1 VTERAREAVPARPP
15 PTRPLEVGHPDS
27 VLERAADRAA
37 ERVTG
42 RAAGARRAGAPWP
55 DGRGVPA
62 QVHEV
67 LRSPGS
73 ALDPARRTVFE
84 PALGAGLSGVR
95 LHDDAAAAASARA
108 VGAAAYTVGSH
119 VVFGTGRHA
128 PGTPEGRA
136 LIAHELAHV
145 LQRRDGL
152 LQRLPDGP
160 VVEEEVPAVQGGP
173 LASAE
178 AWVTR
183 LREEFEGYGDDH
195 VPQRYA
201 AGRAW
206 RIFELVSLPDL
217 RRQAQAGTGLAQA
230 AVDEAVAFAR
240 EQGATEHLAG
250 MRIDIRE
257 NYTLFPETLARWY
270 DEEAASLRAIIAF
283 DPEPPDDDWKVELA
297 KAGKREQFLFLSE
310 TYEGERIEAGLLEDV
325 AADVLGGVFPEVS
338 FEEHKRLLAEEAR
351 RLAREAGQAEY
362 DAYVGLAQDPQ
373 GARAAAESEEAARAL
388 TKQAPTAGQE
398 LVAVELFAV
407 QRRLEHG
414 AEVMPPSVLEA
425 WARAQ
430 EAILALNP
438 IIRAGSMA
446 PEQQAEAADAAEAFL
461 TAFRAEVASYDVEQQ
476 IELTLEPPMAW
487 TTNIYVSPEVAYFIP
502 RLREAR
508 TPADWAWPVAVFGRV
523 VEGLDDY
530 IADRLTARGRASEA
544 AELVGAGALTQE
556 LSALLDKAP
565 EAKKV
570 QAVFFPDAEELRN
583 AGPPGAPEFSVT
595 GFPLSWYVH
604 RKDEVWYLTDLSNPA
619 QPKVVSDAGGTAD
632 APALALFEQLNTAL
646 RFPVGHLYWQLDG
659 TPGDLATTAEWG
671 ATEWLTLFSALA
683 GAAALAVAAA
693 ASFGATVPASV
704 MILTGVGAAVLSGGA
719 ALADIAERSQAGV
732 LTTQDVVVDTLALAG
747 AFAGVGSM
755 ALGKV
760 AASNAVKTAAGL
772 TRVQALAEQA
782 FVPVVL
788 AGVGT
793 DLASFAVLL
802 GDAPAQLAAIDKITN
817 DRDRNLARAR
827 LIGLMLLS
835 GAMLLLSTRGVP
847 RDAPRLFVDLGPDG
861 SPVVRPFLADP
872 ELATAAAGL
881 QRPDAVT
888 AVVARADLTAETQ
901 RRVRG
906 SVSHAL
912 TANIAPTR
920 LEELVARMLAAG
932 TEDAVLGV
940 LGELDRRIWL
950 GSVLGAGRADAL
962 EPGVVQL
969 LSGAAPAQLGQLSA
983 YAAQDAAL
991 TAKLLT
997 ESGPGVLAHL
1007 GSPNPVGTVQ
1017 ELQRA
1022 LAPAPRRVPAAAPPG
1037 PPSGRPIVRTPPAAT
1052 RPATAAPPVP
1062 APAKA
1067 GIVTIPRGEALWADI
1082 PTDRTQVPSD
1092 FELSDP
1098 PLAVLADGSKAVKTG
1113 VTYRPTGATGYLSRE
1128 YNPRT
1133 GELVLRYAFLDELP
1147 SWIQHGVPL
1156 VPGKG
1161 TPLQTYLTIRQMKL
1175 LGVGY
1180 GDVKSIKM
1188 SMIVN
1193 VEGLLEIHWMVKTG
1207 KAKNL
1212 EEAVLTADSF
1222 LYARTNAEQSGKQVV
1237 AARVTTG
1244 GDHMSVRDLMVT
1256 EEQLNPQGPKGKTRA
1271 AYHQELLVK
1280 YKASRNDIVYA
1291 NFDIYLQL
1299 IDHPAR

>member
-1 VTERAREAVPARPP
+1 VTERAREAAPARPP
-15 PTRPLEVGHPDS
+15 PTRQLEVGHPDS
-27 VLERAADRAA
+27 ALERAADRAA

-42 RAAGARRAGAPWP
+42 RAAAAPRAGAPWP
-55 DGRGVPA
+55 DGRAVPA
-62 QVHEV
+62 LVHEV

-73 ALDPARRTVFE
+73 ALDPAQRSVFE

-119 VVFGTGRHA
+119 VVFGAGRHA
-128 PGTPEGRA
+128 PGIPEGRA

-152 LQRLPDGP
+152 LQRVPEP
-160 VVEEEVPAVQGGP
+160 AAVEEVPAAQSGP

-178 AWVTR
+178 GWVTR
-183 LREEFEGYGDDH
+183 LREEFDGYGDDH

-217 RRQAQAGTGLAQA
+217 RRQAQAGTGLTQA
-230 AVDEAVAFAR
+230 SVDQAVAFAR

-270 DEEAASLRAIIAF
+270 DEEAASLRAILAF
-283 DPEPPDDDWKVELA
+283 DPDPPDDSWKVELA

-325 AADVLGGVFPEVS
+325 AADVLGGVFPEVT

-373 GARAAAESEEAARAL
+373 GTRAAAESEEAARAL
-388 TKQAPTAGQE
+388 AKQAPTAGQE

-407 QRRLEHG
+407 QRRLERG
-414 AEVMPPSVLEA
+414 SEVMAASVLDA
-425 WARAQ
+425 WAKAQ
-430 EAILALNP
+430 TAILALNP

-461 TAFRAEVASYDVEQQ
+461 TAFRAEVEQYDVEQK
-476 IELTLEPPMAW
+476 IELTLEPSMVV
-487 TTNIYVSPEVAYFIP
+487 TTNPYVSPEVAYFVP

-523 VEGLDDY
+523 VESLDRY
-530 IADRLTARGRASEA
+530 IADRLTARGRAPEA

-583 AGPPGAPEFSVT
+583 AGPPGAPDFSVT

-604 RKDEVWYLTDLSNPA
+604 RKDEVWYLTDLSNPD

-671 ATEWLTLFSALA
+671 ATEWLTLFSVLA

-704 MILTGVGAAVLSGGA
+704 ILLTGVGAAVLSAGA
-719 ALADIAERSQAGV
+719 AVADVAERSQAGV
-732 LTTQDVVVDTLALAG
+732 LTTKDVVVDTLALAG

-760 AASNAVKTAAGL
+760 AVSDAVKTAAGL
-772 TRVQALAEQA
+772 TRLQAVAEQA

-802 GDAPAQLAAIDKITN
+802 GDAPAQLAAIDKMTN

-827 LIGLMLLS
+827 LVGLMLLS
-835 GAMLLLSTRGVP
+835 GAMLLLAAGGVP
-847 RDAPRLFVDLGPDG
+847 RDAPRLYVDLAPDG
-861 SPVVRPFLADP
+861 TQVVRPFLTDP
-872 ELATAAAGL
+872 DLATAAAGL
-881 QRPDAVT
+881 QRPEAVT
-888 AVVARADLTAETQ
+888 AVVGRADLSQALRDRLRAGISE
-901 RRVRG
+901 
-906 SVSHAL
+906 AL
-912 TANIAPTR
+912 TVGPVQKGK
-920 LEELVARMLAAG
+920 LEELLERLGAAV
-932 TEDAVLGV
+932 TPAEVEEV
-940 LGELDRRIWL
+940 LGELTSRSRIGAHLGPDVAAAASPSTALRLNGLPNESLGLLKGASQRQLDQVAGYMSEDPALTVRLFKEFGLEMAEHVRLNPTTSVRDVEKVLRQAKTKTPGFVESVDPVNDPPGLELTSKEYVIQAGRKKPKDTADWPDGVRYIDTSIAGPGDSMGLFQRSYDPVTGVVEMKAAYLRIGGVTTAVPSKITHPGQHMAGEATPTVHYMNIYQLKRLGVPVAGAGAGAPRKTIMNSIENAETLAHLHWLRREHPNMTDGERIAQTASVRYATGSWRQMGYEAVGGFEITHGSPRRI
-950 GSVLGAGRADAL
+950 GEVLEDQG
-962 EPGVVQL
+962 
-969 LSGAAPAQLGQLSA
+969 
-983 YAAQDAAL
+983 DAAL
-991 TAKLLT
+991 MKKND
-997 ESGPGVLAHL
+997 EM
-1007 GSPNPVGTVQ
+1007 
-1017 ELQRA
+1017 
-1022 LAPAPRRVPAAAPPG
+1022 LAPYGVTRDTVVEMDFDIIFSVAPR
-1037 PPSGRPIVRTPPAAT
+1037 
-1052 RPATAAPPVP
+1052 
-1062 APAKA
+1062 
-1067 GIVTIPRGEALWADI
+1067 
-1082 PTDRTQVPSD
+1082 Q
-1092 FELSDP
+1092 
-1098 PLAVLADGSKAVKTG
+1098 
-1113 VTYRPTGATGYLSRE
+1113 
-1128 YNPRT
+1128 
-1133 GELVLRYAFLDELP
+1133 
-1147 SWIQHGVPL
+1147 
-1156 VPGKG
+1156 
-1161 TPLQTYLTIRQMKL
+1161 
-1175 LGVGY
+1175 
-1180 GDVKSIKM
+1180 
-1188 SMIVN
+1188 
-1193 VEGLLEIHWMVKTG
+1193 
-1207 KAKNL
+1207 
-1212 EEAVLTADSF
+1212 
-1222 LYARTNAEQSGKQVV
+1222 
-1237 AARVTTG
+1237 
-1244 GDHMSVRDLMVT
+1244 
-1256 EEQLNPQGPKGKTRA
+1256 
-1271 AYHQELLVK
+1271 
-1280 YKASRNDIVYA
+1280 
-1291 NFDIYLQL
+1291 
-1299 IDHPAR
+1299 